1 MNITG
6 DTYNDQI
13 DSIWGADW
21 DMNTDLGAVARLLQN
36 LKGDLPD
43 WLIIVSDMQFD
54 RGSTQEMHELMNL
67 WHKNGWKTKIVWC
80 NSIED
85 LMTNWRSRGIQ
96 SKLIWWNLSSMN
108 AVCPET
114 VEGGNIF
121 MSGLSPML
129 LKYLSVGFDADRFL
143 DELLLEYQKNIK
155 GDYIELPNE

>member
-6 DTYNDQI
+6 NTYNDQI
-13 DSIWGADW
+13 DSIWGANW

-54 RGSTQEMHELMNL
+54 YGSTQKMHELMNV
-67 WHKNGWKTKIVWC
+67 WHKNGWNTKIVW
-80 NSIED
+80 
-85 LMTNWRSRGIQ
+85 
-96 SKLIWWNLSSMN
+96 WNLSEIN
-108 AVCPET
+108 ATTPET

-129 LKYLSVGFDADRFL
+129 LKYLSVGFDANRFL

-155 GDYIELPNE
+155 GDYINELPNE